1 MSKFNCYIL
10 LTWGPRHGY
19 KTTEHPAAQAQL
31 RNIAAVI
38 RGGFQQSRV
47 VIAAS
52 DYTRKIHGP
61 EDLPGLFHY
70 LSTARLR
77 EAGTGLVME
86 DFNRIFRACT
96 PGGKRFVLEAL
107 MEYGDLLT
115 DLRTKMRLE
124 QFGRSAISRLVRED
138 MKPLN
143 LARRP
148 HPGSPESRRNQTARA
163 RDRSRAARKAHS
175 DKLMRDLLALPPLRN
190 RLGIDPQIPAQLRE
204 RSLRSLYCGSDG
216 VRGCGAPVTNL
227 SHSASF
233 HSCERI
239 TPSSRG
245 IEHLMCLIPAM
256 NAPSPFPA
264 RTGDGVGY
272 SAEHLVA

>member
-19 KTTEHPAAQAQL
+19 KTKEHPAAQAQL

-96 PGGKRFVLEAL
+96 PEGKRFVLEAL

-115 DLRTKMRLE
+115 DLRTKLRLE

-148 HPGSPESRRNQTARA
+148 HPGSPESRRNQTERA

-175 DKLMRDLLALPPLRN
+175 DKLMRDLLALRDELEGEQGMVTINDLVDHANRAGLRN
-190 RLGIDPQIPAQLRE
+190 ARGGPLTYPTVARALR
-204 RSLRSLYCGSDG
+204 
-216 VRGCGAPVTNL
+216 RGKGGAPM
-227 SHSASF
+227 
-233 HSCERI
+233 
-239 TPSSRG
+239 G
-245 IEHLMCLIPAM
+245 
-256 NAPSPFPA
+256 
-264 RTGDGVGY
+264 
-272 SAEHLVA
+272 